1 MLNGDLGTVTAVHP
15 RTGTVTVR
23 LDRDPETRNLP
34 AWYLNQGHVDY
45 GYALTGHKAQGVTTG
60 RTFVVVDG
68 ATDREWTYVAMSRGQ
83 QANTQYVADAVPDEE
98 SCAHLTH
105 ADSHDALDH
114 LTAAL
119 NRRSAQAAAID
130 HARSTPTDARD
141 PLGPPPPS
149 SEVAARV
156 AWIAERRTE
165 RDAAERQSP
174 GLDRAVG
181 G

>member
-1 MLNGDLGTVTAVHP
+1 M
-15 RTGTVTVR
+15 
-23 LDRDPETRNLP
+23 
-34 AWYLNQGHVDY
+34 
-45 GYALTGHKAQGVTTG
+45 TGHKAQGVTTG

-68 ATDREWTYVAMSRGQ
+68 TTDREWTYVALSRGRE
-83 QANTQYVADAVPDEE
+83 ANTLYLSGTESTEE
-98 SCAHLTH
+98 LCTHLTH
-105 ADSHDALDH
+105 ADGDDALDR

-119 NRRSAQAAAID
+119 NRRSTHTAAID
-130 HARSTPTDARD
+130 HARSTRTDARD
-141 PLGPPPPS
+141 SLGPPPPS
-149 SEVAARV
+149 SDIAARV